1 MNVIKIT
8 PRGYCHGVVHALNL
22 VSQTIADKDQPR
34 PIYILGQIVHNQ
46 NITNAF
52 EEAGAIT
59 LSGKN
64 RQEIL
69 NQVESGTVII
79 TAHGINPNLIT
90 EAKNRGLNVIDAT
103 CSDVYRTHSVI
114 SEKIAAG
121 YEVLYIGKHGHPEP
135 EGAVGINP
143 DLVHLI
149 ENQSDLNKLKLT
161 KNKLCITN
169 QTTMSMW
176 DTKNLMDFA
185 KAKYPEL
192 EVINEIC
199 LATQQRQE
207 AVLEMAKAA
216 DITLVVGDPKSNN
229 TNRLVQISEEMA
241 GTKAYRINS
250 VEDINL
256 DWLKDEKVANVAITS
271 GASTPTVITKEVID
285 FVEKFEKTD
294 ERTWDNTTKLPLEK
308 IIPRIKFRREI

>member
-22 VSQTIADKDQPR
+22 VSQTIADKSQPR

-59 LSGKN
+59 LDGKN

-69 NQVESGTVII
+69 NQVKSGTVII

-90 EAKNRGLNVIDAT
+90 EANNRGLNVIDAT

-114 SEKIAAG
+114 GEKLAAG

-143 DLVHLI
+143 ELIHLI
-149 ENQSDLNKLKLT
+149 ENESDLNQLELT
-161 KNKLCITN
+161 RDKLCITN

-176 DTKNLMDFA
+176 DTKKLMDLA
-185 KAKYPEL
+185 KIKYPDL

-216 DITLVVGDPKSNN
+216 DITLVVGDPRSNN

-250 VEDINL
+250 VEDIDL
-256 DWLKDEKVANVAITS
+256 AWLKASNVNSVAITS

-285 FVEKFEKTD
+285 FVEKFEKND
-294 ERTWDNTTKLPLEK
+294 EKTWDNSTKLPLEK